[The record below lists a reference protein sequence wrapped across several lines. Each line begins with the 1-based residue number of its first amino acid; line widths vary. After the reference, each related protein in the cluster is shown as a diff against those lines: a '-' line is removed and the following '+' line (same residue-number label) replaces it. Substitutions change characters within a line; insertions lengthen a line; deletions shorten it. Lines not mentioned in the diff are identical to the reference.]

1 MEAKNK
7 EIINNLLGYDG
18 LKIIQANDILNFSL
32 DSCLLSYFVTINIS
46 DKKIIDLG
54 CGNGY
59 IPLFLTLRTNAS
71 IYGVEIQDR
80 LVDMALRSIE
90 LNNLSNQISIIK
102 GDLNNIYKTLGPSSF
117 DVVVSNPPYFKVND
131 VTSKL
136 NNNDYKTIARHE
148 VLTTLDSVV
157 KTSSILL
164 KEGGRFALVHRSERL
179 VEIFE
184 TFKKY
189 NIEPK
194 RLQFVY
200 NTFNKDEAIAI
211 LIEGKKTKN
220 KGGLKIMS
228 PLYIKDND
236 NNYTKEILNIFN
248 YKRNRDAN

>member
-1 MEAKNK
+1 METKNK
-7 EIINNLLGYDG
+7 EIINDLLGYDG
-18 LKIIQANDILNFSL
+18 LKIIQSNDVLNFSL
-32 DSCLLSYFVTINIS
+32 DSCLLSYFVTINKS

-59 IPLFLTLRTNAS
+59 IPLFLTLRTKAY
-71 IYGVEIQDR
+71 IYGLEIQDK
-80 LVDMALRSIE
+80 LVDMAIRSVG

-102 GDLNNIYKTLGPSSF
+102 GDINDIYKKLGPSSF

-131 VTSKL
+131 VSSKL

-148 VLTTLDSVV
+148 VLTTLDNVV
-157 KTSSILL
+157 KTASILL
-164 KEGGRFALVHRSERL
+164 KEGGTFALVHRSDRL

-184 TFKKY
+184 TLTKY

-200 NTFNKDEAIAI
+200 NTLNKDEAVAI

-220 KGGLKIMS
+220 KGGFKVMP
-228 PLYIKDND
+228 PLYIKDKD

-248 YKRNRDAN
+248 YKGNQDVK